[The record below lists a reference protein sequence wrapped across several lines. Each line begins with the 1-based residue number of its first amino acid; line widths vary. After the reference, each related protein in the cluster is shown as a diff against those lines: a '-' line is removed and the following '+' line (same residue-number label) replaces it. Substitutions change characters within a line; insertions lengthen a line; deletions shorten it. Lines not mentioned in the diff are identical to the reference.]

1 MAARPGSFYD
11 APVQARIPA
20 EQLELRVGRP
30 LRLGSAVAVAA
41 LALVAGSRLARAQG
55 PQQNTPVVQDDA
67 ALDPDE
73 GLPRPAAK
81 DWRTGHVL
89 LSGRFGLV
97 SPTGSVAS
105 VGPTEI
111 SEQVPIQDVATT
123 GMNFGGTLG
132 LGVSRHA
139 VLEATVDYSKLGA
152 PVGCTAC
159 FGKQITLALGFSYHL
174 AQGIALDPW
183 VSYAVGFRFSTYHA
197 QDELTSVIH
206 DVSFRGIDVA
216 RIALGAD
223 FYPISTLGIG
233 PFFEIDAG
241 TNVSFPAD
249 TVTFAGSSV
258 EGGYSPAP
266 YAMLQLGV
274 RVTIDPLRYGAG
286 SRPKATGGG
295 GILSF

>member
-1 MAARPGSFYD
+1 MAAPPGSFYD

-20 EQLELRVGRP
+20 EQLELRVGRR
-30 LRLGSAVAVAA
+30 LRLGSAVAAA
-41 LALVAGSRLARAQG
+41 ARARGGGARGARPEG
-55 PQQNTPVVQDDA
+55 PQQNTPIAQEDVGI
-67 ALDPDE
+67 DPDQGE
-73 GLPRPAAK
+73 PRPAAK
-81 DWRTGHVL
+81 DWRTWHVL
-89 LSGRFGLV
+89 LSGRFGLI

-132 LGVSRHA
+132 LGLSRHA
-139 VLEATVDYSKLGA
+139 VLEATVDYAKLGA
-152 PVGCTAC
+152 PVGCSAC
-159 FGKQITLALGFSYHL
+159 FGKQVTLALGFSYHL
-174 AQGIALDPW
+174 AQGVALDPW
-183 VSYAVGFRFSTYHA
+183 VSYGAGVRFSTYRA
-197 QDELTSVIH
+197 QDEITSVIH
-206 DVSFRGIDVA
+206 DVSFRGVDVA

-223 FYPISTLGIG
+223 FYPISTVGIG

-266 YAMLQLGV
+266 YAMLQVGV
-274 RVTIDPLRYGAG
+274 RVTVDPLRYGAG